1 MASIKLTEKRIRDL
15 EYGSGIHRDS
25 EVKGFMVIAHQSTKT
40 YAVQGDVR
48 RNGRH
53 IRTVRTKIDRVDRI
67 SLLEARRRA
76 RVLMSTIQS
85 GIDPTAKT
93 DETGITLAQAL
104 DAHLSERKLR
114 KRTVEDYHRHM
125 DKSLKQF
132 RSRAIADLTRADC
145 RELYA
150 FLKTKHGE
158 VTAAGA
164 FRVLRALIN
173 TAMRIDETIQRNP
186 VDAVR
191 IPVTPKR
198 KVQELD
204 VAEFWA
210 QTDALTPQLRDLQ
223 RTFLLTGARR
233 ASVLPVRREDVDLDR
248 RILTFTH
255 LKTSAEGL
263 LFPMGL
269 FLTKMLAK
277 RMEEDKPLNSEWLWP
292 SATSK
297 LGHLH
302 VPNKRGMPGP
312 HTLRHHARTQMIAA
326 GVPYAESA
334 MLLGHRLPGA
344 TGQYVHRTHL
354 IEALRPHAEAYEN
367 YVLANVG
374 KSQQKIQKVSS
385 KTS

>member
-1 MASIKLTEKRIRDL
+1 MASMKLTEKRIRDL
-15 EYGSGIHRDS
+15 EYDSGIHRDS

-67 SLLEARRRA
+67 SLSDARRRA

-85 GIDPTAKT
+85 GVDPTAKT
-93 DETGITLAQAL
+93 DETGITLVQAL
-104 DAHLSERKLR
+104 DAHLSERRLR
-114 KRTVEDYHRHM
+114 ERTVEDYHRHM
-125 DKSLKQF
+125 DKSLKRF

-145 RELYA
+145 RELYEH
-150 FLKTKHGE
+150 LKVKHGE

-173 TAMRIDETIQRNP
+173 TAMRIDETILRNP
-186 VDAVR
+186 VEAVR

-204 VAEFWA
+204 VADFWA
-210 QTDALTPQLRDLQ
+210 QTNTLTCQLRDLQ
-223 RTFLLTGARR
+223 HTFLLTGARR

-255 LKTSAEGL
+255 LKTNDEGL
-263 LFPMGL
+263 LFPMGPY
-269 FLTKMLAK
+269 LTEMLAN
-277 RMEEDKPLNSEWLWP
+277 RMAEDEPLNSEWLWP
-292 SATSK
+292 SSTSK
-297 LGHLH
+297 SGYLH

-312 HTLRHHARTQMIAA
+312 HTLRHQARTLMIAA

-344 TGQYVHRTHL
+344 PGQYAHRAYL
-354 IEALRPHAEAYEN
+354 IEALRPHAEAYEKLI
-367 YVLANVG
+367 LA
-374 KSQQKIQKVSS
+374 QQCEIAE
-385 KTS
+385 TENA